1 VAVLKIKVVSII
13 GRMADLDQ
21 VTALCG
27 KSCVFH
33 PDNALSFYSDTS
45 DFSPLNEENPY
56 SEPLQ
61 LLSEAFSGSNQRVE
75 LLSAE
80 EVSKLKVNLQDLD
93 TYVDYVSTSFRK
105 LQADRAD
112 AQQKIQQYTSQIE
125 NISHFVGLD
134 LNLDEIRQCDF
145 IKVRFGALPKESYEK
160 LNSYNQN
167 PYVIFF
173 PSTSDEHQYWGVYF
187 SPIDM
192 VSEVDRIFSSLYFER
207 TRLAELTGSPE
218 TAVELLRQKLKFE
231 SERIKDIDSKFD
243 ALWKKEKSTC
253 QKVYSWLTEQYVYF
267 SIRRY
272 AARYNDN
279 FILTGWIPADQE
291 SQFTKMLNKIESVEY
306 SFEGAQELLSHSPPV
321 KLKNKSPFKPFEF
334 FVDLYGLPSYD
345 EVDPTPFVA
354 LTYVLLFGIMFG
366 DLGQGICVS
375 IIGWLMW
382 KYKKMPLG
390 KILIPC
396 GISSSVFGLIFGSV
410 FGYEHALDPL
420 YKSVFGFSEK
430 PVEVMHPDTTNIII
444 ISAVGIGIALVMIA
458 MLINIYSSLKR
469 KHYENAL
476 FGPNGV
482 AGFVFY
488 SSLVVGFGGQL
499 LFGWHIVNFAYTL
512 CFIIVPLLVIMFREV
527 LGGLLEH
534 RLDWKPES
542 WGGYIMQE
550 FFELFEFLLSYAS
563 NTISFLRVGAFVLV
577 HAGMMMVV
585 FTLADMTGG
594 IGYLLVVVLGNAF
607 VMALEGLLVGIQ
619 VLRLEFYEMFSRFF
633 DGDGRP
639 FNPVVVRKAQ

>member
-1 VAVLKIKVVSII
+1 MAVLKIKVVSII

-61 LLSEAFSGSNQRVE
+61 QLADALSSSKKKLE
-75 LLSAE
+75 LLSAD
-80 EVSKLKVNLQDLD
+80 EVSKIKVSSEDLHSYVKFISSSFSDLQNE
-93 TYVDYVSTSFRK
+93 
-105 LQADRAD
+105 RAD
-112 AQQKIQQYTSQIE
+112 AQQKIQQYTSQIQ

-134 LNLDEIRQCDF
+134 LNLDEIHKCNY

-160 LNSYNQN
+160 LKSYNQN

-173 PSTSDEHQYWGVYF
+173 PSTSDELHYWGVYF

-207 TRLAELTGSPE
+207 TRLTELTGSPE
-218 TAVELLRQKLKFE
+218 TGVETLREKLNAEVDRLKNL
-231 SERIKDIDSKFD
+231 DSKFE
-243 ALWKKEKSTC
+243 ALWKKEKSAC
-253 QKVYSWLTEQYVYF
+253 QKVYSWLTEQFVYF
-267 SIRRY
+267 GIRRY

-279 FILTGWIPADQE
+279 FILTGWIPADKE
-291 SQFTKMLNKIESVEY
+291 NYFTKALNKVESIEY
-306 SFEGAQELLSHSPPV
+306 TFEGAQEELIHSPPV
-321 KLKNKSPFKPFEF
+321 KLKNKGVFKPFEF

-354 LTYVLLFGIMFG
+354 LTYILLFGIMFG

-375 IIGWLMW
+375 IIGYLMW

-396 GISSSVFGLIFGSV
+396 GISSSLFGLIFGSV
-410 FGYEHALDPL
+410 FGYENALDPF
-420 YKSVFGFSEK
+420 YKSVFGLSEK
-430 PVEVMHPDTTNIII
+430 PVEVMKPATTNIII
-444 ISAVGIGIALVMIA
+444 YSAVGIGIALVMIA

-469 KHYENAL
+469 KHLENAL

-482 AGFVFY
+482 AGLVFY
-488 SSLVVGFGGQL
+488 GSIVVGFGGQL
-499 LFGWHIVNFAYTL
+499 VFGWHIVNMAYTL
-512 CFIIVPLLVIMFREV
+512 CFIILPLLVIMFREV
-527 LGGLLEH
+527 LGGLIEH
-534 RLDWKPES
+534 RLNWKPES
-542 WGGYIMQE
+542 WGGYIVQE

-585 FTLADMTGG
+585 FTLADMASG
-594 IGYLLVVVLGNAF
+594 IGYLLVVIIGNAF
-607 VMALEGLLVGIQ
+607 IMAL
-619 VLRLEFYEMFSRFF
+619 
-633 DGDGRP
+633 
-639 FNPVVVRKAQ
+639 